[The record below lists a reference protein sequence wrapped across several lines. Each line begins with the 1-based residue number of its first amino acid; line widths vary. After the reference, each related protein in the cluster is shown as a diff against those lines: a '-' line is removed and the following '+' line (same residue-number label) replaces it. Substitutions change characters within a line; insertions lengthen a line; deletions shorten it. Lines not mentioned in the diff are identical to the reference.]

1 MKKNLG
7 IISLLSVSLAMV
19 CGVFSSLN
27 TKASKANAVQEEV
40 ASDIYGIQIRSDHV
54 NSNYLV
60 IRDSQIDITYPAEGT
75 GYTSIYNAPEK
86 IKVYLDSTS
95 EGVYLSSFIDNSSW
109 TINRWECGG
118 VMFPINNA
126 NYETYNG
133 SSIYM
138 VEILEGCTYPN
149 NKSQTVV
156 NSTTKRFIN
165 AHYGDSNA
173 KYESFEWA
181 EDVEYQRSEQQL
193 SLFGAEV
200 RGDEGDNSF
209 YIDLRCE
216 LYLPEEVTYYVNL
229 GAHINAYEKVIVYLS
244 ENDEGK
250 SLAEITSRREAVIN
264 RWQSQSFMFSLS
276 KEEFD
281 LYNGT
286 TIYKIMVLGG
296 CELIYQNKICE
307 LDGEY
312 TFLNPSYGDPV
323 AKEQVTNL
331 FPDSTPDPITGP
343 ITLSGAQVRADRL
356 NDYYFIDILSE
367 SIDGTN
373 NIIYDDLSA
382 INAYSKIKIYL
393 SEEDEGKTLGEV
405 TSLRNGEQNKWT
417 SSAFLFALTA
427 QEYETYNGTTIYMIE
442 VLEGCE
448 IYINNS
454 KATVGRAYRFVNN
467 DYGKASAK
475 YEAFSFSIVA
485 NELVNFGYINISG
498 IHNRMDSE
506 AREDPNCNRWIMF
519 LFNDSIFQTNLLVNS
534 WIDKIN
540 FLDNILIY
548 QTKNGEPITLRS
560 IFNKDGSGITL
571 RQFGETNMIGVS
583 IYNTKDENGYLYD
596 CAHMYSIVINA
607 NTQIPSFE
615 NGDIGYRL
623 IEEKTMIIN
632 DEYGLTGPIPDSK
645 DDHGTFRLYE
655 EWNLNWSVVKCLVTF
670 TVVGIDGLEFD
681 DVSLV
686 YGERIY
692 LTKYEQEGYNLEA
705 TTDKGDHI
713 YQCIIGGNHNL
724 NVILTYTSSTPNK
737 GLSTNLILIISISG
751 GVLLTGGIVTS
762 IIIFSKKR
770 KGKIDEK

>member
-1 MKKNLG
+1 MKKTLG
-7 IISLLSVSLAMV
+7 IISLLSISLAMAF
-19 CGVFSSLN
+19 GVFSSLN
-27 TKASKANAVQEEV
+27 TKASKTNAIQEEV
-40 ASDIYGIQIRSDHV
+40 ASDIYGVQIRSDHV

-60 IRDSQIDITYPAEGT
+60 IRDYQIEMTYPAEGT

-95 EGVYLSSFIDNSSW
+95 EGVYLSSFIDNSPW

-118 VMFPINNA
+118 VMFPINNT

-138 VEILEGCTYPN
+138 IEILEGCTYPN

-181 EDVEYQRSEQQL
+181 EDVQYQRSEQQL

-286 TIYKIMVLGG
+286 TIYKIKVLGG

-312 TFLNPSYGDPV
+312 TFLNPSYGDPA

-343 ITLSGAQVRADRL
+343 ITLFGAQVRSDYL

-405 TSLRNGEQNKWT
+405 TSLRKGEQNKWT

-475 YEAFSFSIVA
+475 YEAFNFSIVA

-548 QTKNGEPITLRS
+548 QTKDGEPITLRS
-560 IFNKDGSGITL
+560 IFNKDGSGIQL

-670 TVVGIDGLEFD
+670 TVVGIDGLEFE

-692 LTKYEQEGYNLEA
+692 LTKYEQEGYNLEV
-705 TTDKGDHI
+705 TTETGDHI

-724 NVILTYTSSTPNK
+724 NIILTYTPITPSK
-737 GLSTNLILIISISG
+737 GGLNVPLILIISISG
-751 GVLLTGGIVTS
+751 GVLLMGGGVTAIIVV
-762 IIIFSKKR
+762 SKKR
-770 KGKIDEK
+770 KAK

>member
-7 IISLLSVSLAMV
+7 IISLLSISIAAMA
-19 CGVFSSLN
+19 CGVFSSFN
-27 TKASKANAVQEEV
+27 NFSIKTDAIQEEV
-40 ASDIYGIQIRSDHV
+40 AADIFGVQVRSDQV
-54 NSNYLV
+54 SSNYLV
-60 IRDSQIDITYPAEGT
+60 IQDHQIEATYPGENT

-95 EGVYLSSFIDNSSW
+95 EGVYLSSFIDNSPW

-118 VMFPINNA
+118 VMFPINNTQY
-126 NYETYNG
+126 NTYNG
-133 SSIYM
+133 GSIYM
-138 VEILEGCTYPN
+138 IEILEGCTYPN

-156 NSTTKRFIN
+156 NSVTKRFVN
-165 AHYGDSNA
+165 VHYGDSNY
-173 KYESFEWA
+173 KYEAFEWS
-181 EDVEYQRSEQQL
+181 EDVEYERSEQQL

-216 LYLPEEVTYYVNL
+216 LYLPEEVTYYSNL

-244 ENDEGK
+244 EDDEGK
-250 SLAEITSRREAVIN
+250 SLAEITSFREAVIN

-286 TIYKIMVLGG
+286 TIYKIKVLGG

-312 TFLNPSYGDPV
+312 TFLNPSYGDPA

-343 ITLSGAQVRADRL
+343 ITLFGAQVRSDYL

-405 TSLRNGEQNKWT
+405 TSLRKGEQNKWT

-519 LFNDSIFQTNLLVNS
+519 LFNDSIYQTNLVVNS

-560 IFNKDGSGITL
+560 IFNKDGTGITL
-571 RQFGETNMIGVS
+571 RQFGETDMLGVS
-583 IYNTKDENGYLYD
+583 IYNTKNGDDYLYD

-615 NGDIGYRL
+615 NGNIGYRL

-670 TVVGIDGLEFD
+670 KVVGIEGLKFND
-681 DVSLV
+681 ISLIYGQRV
-686 YGERIY
+686 YLKE
-692 LTKYEQEGYNLEA
+692 YEQEGYNLEV
-705 TTDKGDHI
+705 TTETGDHI

-724 NVILTYTSSTPNK
+724 NIILTYTPITPSK
-737 GLSTNLILIISISG
+737 SGLNVPLILIISISG
-751 GVLLTGGIVTS
+751 GVLLVGGGVTAIIV
-762 IIIFSKKR
+762 ISKKR
-770 KGKIDEK
+770 KAK